1 MKNIKRE
8 FFVFSTDQTLVLE
21 NPLSVEFINCYNG
34 VGATQEGQCIINNA
48 FVLTPFW
55 KTLGFSGSAVIVPAF
70 DSASPYQLTLNN
82 NIDEQDTTQYTIRFF
97 NNSTQNR
104 LFVIVKYR
112 KA

>member
-8 FFVFSTDQTLVLE
+8 FFIFSTDQTLVLE
-21 NPLSVEFINCYNG
+21 NPLSIEFVNCYNG
-34 VGATQEGQCIINNA
+34 AGATQEGQVTINNA

-55 KTLGFSGSAVIVPAF
+55 KTLGLSGSAVIIPSS
-70 DSASPYQLTLNN
+70 DSSSPYFLTLNN
-82 NIDEQDTTQYTIRFF
+82 NPDEQDNTQYTIRFF

-112 KA
+112 KT